1 MHTAHDRTTNKCGFN
16 GHLIMLITGATYHMR
31 VTGLVQHLDVVQL
44 KVQELIHTLQR
55 ALNGKVIL

>member
-1 MHTAHDRTTNKCGFN
+1 
-16 GHLIMLITGATYHMR
+16 MLITGATYHMR